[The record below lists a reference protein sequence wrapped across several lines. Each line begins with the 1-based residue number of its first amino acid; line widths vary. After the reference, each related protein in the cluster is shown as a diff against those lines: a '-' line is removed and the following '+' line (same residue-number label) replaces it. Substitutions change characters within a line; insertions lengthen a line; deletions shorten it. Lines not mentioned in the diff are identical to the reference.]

1 MKCPACGQNN
11 PMDVA
16 RCTVCATA
24 FPPRC
29 ASCGAPTQPGD
40 DLCENCRTEQLFN
53 DQEPSPE
60 AQGRQGDTQ
69 VTPMPIS
76 PYQRELTTI
85 RAPFIGRMP
94 QLQKLKEFFLAAREQ
109 RKLHMI
115 TLVGEPGLGKS
126 RLALEFCRS
135 VRAAI
140 PDTRVLTGSADGQGD
155 SGYAPIIRVL
165 AERFGIAR
173 SELPRDARDKIE
185 AGVAE
190 IMPERLQTE
199 VSHLLAH
206 LMNYPFENSAVLEPL
221 AQVPGQLE
229 VRTFIAIRRF
239 LEKDAEQGALLLH
252 IDTVERAGQETVNL
266 IHYLAEGLRNTP
278 VLLLVAGRPTLFRR
292 HPQWGEGEFPHERLT
307 LPALDNDES
316 ENLFLELMHCR
327 ELPEELLLLV
337 RDRLEGSPRAIE
349 DLTRYLLEVAV
360 VTPTGSRWPLDVARL
375 GDLRLPRSH
384 EEILSARLHALPLGE
399 RSVLE
404 QAAAVGES
412 FWLDALLALERSGS
426 MAAGDPDGPTLG
438 EIAEAGEKA
447 RNYIE
452 DMLTSLCQKGL
463 IERCA
468 QSTIGGEQEYIFAYP
483 PLWDL
488 AHELLDD
495 GGLRRYHH
503 LVAQWIELRPDGNEL
518 ERQEEAA
525 RHLYRAADHEAAA
538 RRFHRAADAARDR
551 YLNERAIRLYH
562 RALSCVG
569 ERDMATRI
577 LLWHDL
583 GNVYQLK
590 GDLDSALDAFE
601 RMLRLSWVVAS
612 RTKAGVAFN
621 KIGRVWRQKGNL
633 DLALE
638 YLERGRGL
646 FRQAADL
653 RGVATSLDDIAQA
666 FWRLGRYD
674 KALDRSAKALEMR
687 RKLGHKRSIAA
698 SLSNIGNIEK
708 DRGLFDEAEACFQE
722 AMDLRK
728 EVEDRY
734 GYVTSLINLG
744 TLAFERGNLRQAR
757 EFWEDALTEA
767 EKIGAVPLQVTLLI
781 NLSETALD
789 LGKVSDAR
797 AGIDRAMTLVS
808 DVEDQRSYVE
818 ILRNLALV
826 ELKEGNAERARK
838 YGLECFE
845 LAKKYRMR
853 DVIGRAQ
860 MTLGEVHATTLFDES
875 SSGKSSGL
883 AEEHFRRACKI
894 FRDLGNE
901 AELARSLHRLGEFQV
916 EKGNLSQGVTTLEE
930 AVDIY
935 LRLGIKQGE
944 EVNKILQE
952 LR

>member
-1 MKCPACGQNN
+1 
-11 PMDVA
+11 
-16 RCTVCATA
+16 VCATA
-24 FPPRC
+24 LPLLC
-29 ASCGAPTQPGD
+29 TGCGAPTQPGD
-40 DLCENCRTEQLFN
+40 DLCENCRTEQLFGEQ
-53 DQEPSPE
+53 DQTEE
-60 AQGRQGDTQ
+60 AHGRSGDTQ
-69 VTPMPIS
+69 VTRVPAS
-76 PYQRELTTI
+76 PYQQDQAAI
-85 RAPFIGRMP
+85 RAPFVGRMD
-94 QLQKLKEFFLAAREQ
+94 QLQKLKELFLAAREQ
-109 RKLHMI
+109 RKLHMV
-115 TLVGEPGLGKS
+115 TLLGEPGLGKS

-140 PDTRVLTGSADGQGD
+140 PDTRVLTGASGGHGD
-155 SGYAPIIRVL
+155 PPYAPIIRVL

-199 VSHLLAH
+199 VAHLLAN
-206 LMNYPFENSAVLEPL
+206 LMNFPFDGSAVLEPL

-239 LEKDAEQGALLLH
+239 LEKDAEQGSLLLH
-252 IDTVERAGQETVNL
+252 IDGVERAGPETVNL

-292 HPQWGEGEFPHERLT
+292 HPQWGEGEFPHERIT
-307 LPALDNDES
+307 LAALDHDEA
-316 ENLFLELMHCR
+316 ENLFKELMRCS
-327 ELPEELLLLV
+327 ELPEELLMLV

-375 GDLRLPRSH
+375 SELNLPRSH
-384 EEILSARLHALPLGE
+384 EEILAARLRALPPGE

-404 QAAAVGES
+404 QAAAVGEA
-412 FWLDALLALERSGS
+412 FWLDALLALERSGT
-426 MAAGDPDGPTLG
+426 MDAGDPDGPTLG

-452 DMLTSLCQKGL
+452 DMLSSLCEKGIL
-463 IERCA
+463 TGCD

-503 LVAQWIELRPDGNEL
+503 LVAQWLELRPDGWEL
-518 ERQEEAA
+518 DRQEEAA
-525 RHLYRAADHEAAA
+525 RHLYRAGDHEGAG
-538 RRFHRAADAARDR
+538 RRFHRAADSARDR
-551 YLNERAIRLYH
+551 YHNARAIRLYH

-653 RGVATSLDDIAQA
+653 RGVATSMDDIAQA
-666 FWRLGRYD
+666 FWLLGRYD

-687 RKLGHKRSIAA
+687 RKLGDRRSIAA

-708 DRGLFDEAEACFQE
+708 DRGLFDEAEACFLE
-722 AMDLRK
+722 AMSLRE
-728 EVEDRY
+728 EVDDRY
-734 GYVTSLINLG
+734 GYVTSLMNLG
-744 TLAFERGNLRQAR
+744 MLAFERGNLRQAR

-781 NLSETALD
+781 NLSETALN

-818 ILRNLALV
+818 ILRNLTLV
-826 ELKEGNAERARK
+826 ELKEGNNDRARK
-838 YGLECFE
+838 FGLECFE

-853 DVIGRAQ
+853 DLIGRAQ

-875 SSGKSSGL
+875 SSGKSSSL
-883 AEEHFRRACKI
+883 AEEHFRRAIKI

-916 EKGNLSQGVTTLEE
+916 EKGNLGQGTATLEE

-944 EVNKILQE
+944 EVRKVLEELQ
-952 LR
+952 